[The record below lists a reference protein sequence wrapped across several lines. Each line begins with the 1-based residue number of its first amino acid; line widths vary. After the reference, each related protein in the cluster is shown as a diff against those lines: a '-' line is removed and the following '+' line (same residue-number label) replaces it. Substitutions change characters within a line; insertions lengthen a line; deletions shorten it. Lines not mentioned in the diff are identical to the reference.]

1 MSREQNEDGSY
12 ALDEDIVYAIDDGEA
27 YAQGMIV
34 HSARLNPYGKL
45 LKIISKR
52 INLSISLT

>member
-27 YAQGMIV
+27 YAQGMCI
-34 HSARLNPYGKL
+34 RLAETYGKL
-45 LKIISKR
+45 LKIIFKR
-52 INLSISLT
+52 INCKNI